1 MKRARVVVVLL
12 LAFAF
17 AGTGTGAM
25 ADSPA
30 ADSPVTKD
38 TLGWQ

>member
-1 MKRARVVVVLL
+1 MKRVRVVVVLL
-12 LAFAF
+12 LAFVF
-17 AGTGTGAM
+17 AGAHTGAM

-30 ADSPVTKD
+30 ADIPVTKD